1 MYMYILNTHICMQ
14 KNIVPYGKV
23 FNINFQVTFINELNL
38 L

>member
-1 MYMYILNTHICMQ
+1 MYAKKH
-14 KNIVPYGKV
+14 IVPYGKV